1 MEEGNAEITPVDKE
15 VLSTWLANNHEKYAE
30 FKEMCHALA
39 TETDMIKISKTFDID
54 IESLINVLYTEAI
67 AENDDFLYALCCFL
81 YFDDG
86 LEQAFKSIEIR
97 KDVLRRFGML

>member
-1 MEEGNAEITPVDKE
+1 MT
-15 VLSTWLANNHEKYAE
+15 
-30 FKEMCHALA
+30 
-39 TETDMIKISKTFDID
+39 
-54 IESLINVLYTEAI
+54 INELYTEAI

-97 KDVLRRFGML
+97 KDVLRRLGMLEMVESIVEQKEVEEKEELSTIEKDLNLLTLRR